1 MYLYGERQRIIEI
14 RQGLFEMK
22 VNITKVIVYQSGI
35 LYLSTCLVCTCYA
48 SVSDGLK
55 SLLLSNILS
64 GVHIE
69 PSDLV
74 L

>member
-1 MYLYGERQRIIEI
+1 MEHRGSQ
-14 RQGLFEMK
+14 

-55 SLLLSNILS
+55 SLLLSILS